1 MTLNIDLK
9 SNYKWPI
16 KQSNQIARAFES
28 ATDKR
33 IIIRVYIRIFIAFTM
48 SVQHLVK
55 FLGII
60 WGKLR
65 KNKRKYLFYFKTLL
79 FFLHHREKVGWLK
92 AIDTA
97 NFKITYDSNQISKK
111 WRLWYIPKKIIIF
124 AYFCLNLIVSFLF
137 FLVFLI
143 VFLWEHFWLIIA
155 LGYLHYFK

>member
-1 MTLNIDLK
+1 MTLNIDQK
-9 SNYKWPI
+9 CNYKWPI

-33 IIIRVYIRIFIAFTM
+33 IVIRVYIRIFIVFTM
-48 SVQHLVK
+48 SVRHLVK

-79 FFLHHREKVGWLK
+79 LFFLHHREKVGWLK

-97 NFKITYDSNQISKK
+97 NFERVNKVKLHMIQIKFQ
-111 WRLWYIPKKIIIF
+111 RNDGCDIYPKKLSF
-124 AYFCLNLIVSFLF
+124 SLIS
-137 FLVFLI
+137 
-143 VFLWEHFWLIIA
+143 A
-155 LGYLHYFK
+155 